1 MNSKELNTL
10 SNIYKD
16 TMRCDQNR
24 FKKRIYRLKEQTDN
38 KAAFEQLAAD
48 IKKSLQQRQLRI
60 NNLPQPKFPDDLP
73 ISLRRDDIA
82 DAIINNQVVV
92 IAGETGSGKTTQ
104 IPKICLSLG
113 RGTAGL
119 IGCTQ
124 PRRIAARTMA
134 TRVASELDN
143 PLGQVVGYKV
153 RFSDRLSPNTYIKFM
168 TDGILLAETQND
180 RFLEAYDTIII
191 DEAHERNLNV
201 DFLLGYLRQLLPKR
215 PDLKLIITSATI
227 DTKRFSAH
235 FNNAPIIEVSG
246 RTYPVET
253 RYRPLLTDEENDRDV
268 IQAILDAVDEI
279 DQRDD
284 ILIFL
289 AGERDIRETTEALR
303 KHKLS
308 HTEVLPLYARLS
320 SAEQNK
326 IFNPGNLRRIV
337 LATNVAET
345 SLTVPRIKAV
355 IDPGLARISRYSVRN
370 KVQRLPIENISR
382 SSADQRKG
390 RCGRISSGICI
401 RLYSAEDYDLR
412 PEFTDPEILR
422 TSLAAVILQ
431 MLALQLGDVYNFPFV
446 EPPTT
451 KMINDGFTLLTELGA
466 VNDDR
471 KLTNTGRQ
479 LAKMP
484 IDPRIGRMVLAAK
497 QEACL
502 HEILIIASALS
513 IQDPRERPMDA
524 QQAADIAQ
532 QQFTNKESDFISYL
546 KLWNFFQENSKHL
559 SQSKLRKLCRK
570 NFISYLRMRE
580 WRDIHQQ
587 LHTFVRESGWQE
599 NELEANYDAIHRAL
613 LNGLLGNIAFKTEA
627 EKGKPDTYLGA
638 RNIKFYLFPGSGLFK
653 KQPKWAMAGE
663 LVETSRL
670 YARCC
675 AKIEPDWIERVAG
688 DLCQHHYFEPH
699 WEKRQA
705 QVGAFEKVTLYGLTI
720 VAKRRI
726 NYGPLDPTLAR
737 EIFIR
742 NALVQAEY
750 NCNAKFFI
758 HNQELVA
765 EVEALEHKS
774 RRQDILADEEQIYAF
789 YDKLIPTGIYS
800 GKAFDEWRKSAE
812 KKQPKLLFLSKSDLM
827 QHDGDKIT
835 PQAFPDNIDLGG
847 INLPLN
853 YHFEPGQQND
863 GVTVDIPLNL
873 LNQLLPQIFEWLVPG
888 LLEEKITALLRSM
901 PKAIRKGFVPVPN
914 VAKDA
919 IETLVNPKVSFR
931 QGGSFL
937 EYPQQPLLE
946 ALSIFCHRRLGQPL
960 PDKVWNLEIL
970 PVHLLMNF
978 RLIDES
984 KELEIGRDLLVLQQ
998 KWGNHAS
1005 TTSQQ
1010 QIADKTGLE
1019 RDNITNWDFETLPN
1033 QVTIKFNNMTMQG
1046 FPTLVDQE
1054 SHVNLRILDKPNL
1067 TKHLAG
1073 LRRLFLLNLPTKKLL
1088 KQMPINSKLCLQYMK
1103 IGNCEQLKQSM
1114 LTTIVDAIF
1123 LTEPLPT
1130 KKSEFEYRLYEGKT
1144 ELLPSAAEYAIQLAQ
1159 VLEEYNIV
1167 NQQLQKFSNNIKA
1180 IPEIKQHLQHLVYEN
1195 FVREVS
1201 LTQLKHLP
1209 RYLKAIQLRLTR
1221 LAHDPNKDARKAEPI
1236 IPLWQDYWQR
1246 HSEENSELIEF
1257 RWMLEELRVSLF
1269 APELKTAYPVSVQ
1282 RLQKEWKK
1290 VK

>member
-10 SNIYKD
+10 SNIYQD
-16 TMRCDQNR
+16 TMRCDQHR
-24 FKKRIYRLKEQTDN
+24 FQQRIRNLKTDT
-38 KAAFEQLAAD
+38 AFEQLAAD

-60 NNLPQPKFPDDLP
+60 TNLPKPQFPDDLP

-82 DAIINNQVVV
+82 DAIKNNQVVV

-104 IPKICLSLG
+104 IPKICLALG

-134 TRVASELDN
+134 TRVASELDS

-227 DTKRFSAH
+227 DTQRFAAH

-253 RYRPLLTDEENDRDV
+253 RYRPLLTDADNDRDV
-268 IQAILDAVDEI
+268 TQGILDAVDEI
-279 DQRDD
+279 DQHDD

-320 SAEQNK
+320 SAEQNQ

-355 IDPGLARISRYSVRN
+355 IDPGLARISRYSIRN
-370 KVQRLPIENISR
+370 KVQRLPIEPISR

-390 RCGRISSGICI
+390 RCGRISAGICI

-431 MLALQLGDVYNFPFV
+431 MLALRLGDVYNFPFV

-466 VNDDR
+466 VNDER
-471 KLTNTGRQ
+471 KLTNIGRQ

-532 QQFTNKESDFISYL
+532 QQFTDKESDFLSYL

-559 SQSKLRKLCRK
+559 SQSKLRKLCRQ
-570 NFISYLRMRE
+570 NFLSYMRMRE

-587 LHTFVRESGWQE
+587 LHTFVRESGWQV
-599 NELEANYDAIHRAL
+599 NELEANYASIHRAL

-627 EKGKPDTYLGA
+627 EKGKPDVYLGT

-653 KQPKWAMAGE
+653 KPPKWTMAGE

-675 AKIEPDWIERVAG
+675 AKIEPDWVELVAG

-699 WEKRQA
+699 WQKRQA

-750 NCNAKFFI
+750 NCNAKFFQ
-758 HNQELVA
+758 HNQELIA

-789 YDKLIPTGIYS
+789 YDARIPQGIYS
-800 GKAFDEWRKSAE
+800 GHAFEKWRKIEE
-812 KKQPKLLFLSKSDLM
+812 KQQPKLLFLSKEDLM

-835 PQAFPDNIDLGG
+835 PQAFPDNLALVG
-847 INLPLN
+847 INLPLS

-863 GVTVDIPLNL
+863 GVTVNIPLSL
-873 LNQLLPQIFEWLVPG
+873 LNQLSPQTFEWLVPG
-888 LLEEKITALLRSM
+888 LLEEKITALLRGM
-901 PKAIRKGFVPVPN
+901 PKTIRKAFVPVPN

-919 IETLVNPKVSFR
+919 VETLVNPQVSFR

-946 ALSIFCHRRLGQPL
+946 ALTIFCHRRLGKPL
-960 PDKVWNLEIL
+960 PDQVWNLAIL
-970 PVHLLMNF
+970 PAHLLMNF
-978 RLIDES
+978 RLIDDKS
-984 KELEIGRDLLVLQQ
+984 KELEIGRDLLELQY
-998 KWGNHAS
+998 KWGNQAS
-1005 TTSQQ
+1005 ATSQQ

-1019 RDNITNWDFETLPN
+1019 RDNLTNWDFADLPN
-1033 QVTIKFNNMTMQG
+1033 QVTIKFNSMTMQG
-1046 FPTLVDQE
+1046 FPTLIEQE
-1054 SHVNLRILDKPNL
+1054 NQVNLRILDKPNL
-1067 TKHLAG
+1067 AQHLAG
-1073 LRRLFLLNLPTKKLL
+1073 LRQLFLLNLPTKKLL

-1103 IGNCEQLKQSM
+1103 IGNCEQLKRSM
-1114 LTTIVDAIF
+1114 LITIVDSIF
-1123 LTEPLPT
+1123 LTEPLST
-1130 KKSEFEYRLYEGKT
+1130 KKSEFEYRLYAGKT

-1180 IPEIKQHLQHLVYEN
+1180 IPEIKQHLQHLVYED
-1195 FVREVS
+1195 FVQDVS
-1201 LTQLKHLP
+1201 LAQLKHLP

-1221 LAHDPNKDARKAEPI
+1221 LSHDPNKDARKAEPI
-1236 IPLWQDYWQR
+1236 IPLWQAYWQR
-1246 HSEENSELIEF
+1246 HSEENLDLVEF

-1282 RLQKEWKK
+1282 RLQRAWKLLS
-1290 VK
+1290 